1 MIQAYKGQA
10 RKLLL
15 LVYKVYVQQPPP
27 EVKTLIT
34 SSPAAMSRLKTFL
47 EGVSQKGFT
56 EPEGSVPK

>member
-1 MIQAYKGQA
+1 MIQVYKGQA

-27 EVKTLIT
+27 EIKTLLT
-34 SSPAAMSRLKTFL
+34 TSPAAMSRLKTFL
-47 EGVSQKGFT
+47 EDAFQKGFT